1 MRIYKSTKLLAYIS
15 FAKEVI
21 FMGAVALFFTG
32 MAVGMVFGIIIMG
45 LAVAAGRDK
54 RETE

>member
-1 MRIYKSTKLLAYIS
+1 LAYIS

>member
-1 MRIYKSTKLLAYIS
+1 
-15 FAKEVI
+15 
-21 FMGAVALFFTG
+21 MGAVALFFTG

-54 RETE
+54 RETEWFADKFYSIMVKKLY